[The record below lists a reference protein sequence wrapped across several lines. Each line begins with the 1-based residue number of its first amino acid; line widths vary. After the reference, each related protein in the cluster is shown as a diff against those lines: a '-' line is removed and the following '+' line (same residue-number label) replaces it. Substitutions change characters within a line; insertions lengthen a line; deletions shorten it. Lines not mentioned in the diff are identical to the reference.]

1 MSKRKNNE
9 SCEPPTPPLGL
20 VLNDFMIDMKV
31 EELRYTISVIEK
43 RIGNLIGQKGNQ
55 HSFLVDGWIALVG
68 IWCTAKTTSS
78 CAVHWRSGGYR
89 FTLVRADV
97 TWRTT

>member
-9 SCEPPTPPLGL
+9 SCEPPTPPLGP

-55 HSFLVDGWIALVG
+55 HSLLVDG
-68 IWCTAKTTSS
+68 
-78 CAVHWRSGGYR
+78 
-89 FTLVRADV
+89 
-97 TWRTT
+97 